1 MFFKKFRYNIFI
13 KKMLVAL
20 KLKSL
25 KVPEYAIE
33 EFFRKYQFMDLSDL
47 DNVKE
52 FLSSVRNMDKDYFDI
67 SIYEA
72 IFIYYLPQM
81 LDGAGLVAYKIK

>member
-1 MFFKKFRYNIFI
+1 MKVYSVEETTKILKTSFDVVYKLIE

-33 EFFRKYQFMDLSDL
+33 EFFRKYEFMDLSDL
-47 DNVKE
+47 N
-52 FLSSVRNMDKDYFDI
+52 N
-67 SIYEA
+67 
-72 IFIYYLPQM
+72 
-81 LDGAGLVAYKIK
+81 IKKM

>member
-1 MFFKKFRYNIFI
+1 MKVYSVDEATKIMKTSQNVIYKLIN
-13 KKMLVAL
+13 KKMLIAL

-25 KVPEYAIE
+25 KIPEYAIE

-52 FLSSVRNMDKDYFDI
+52 M
-67 SIYEA
+67 
-72 IFIYYLPQM
+72 
-81 LDGAGLVAYKIK
+81 

>member
-1 MFFKKFRYNIFI
+1 MKVYSVEEATKILKTSKNTIYALIN

-25 KVPEYAIE
+25 KIPEYAIE

-47 DNVKE
+47 DNIK
-52 FLSSVRNMDKDYFDI
+52 NM
-67 SIYEA
+67 
-72 IFIYYLPQM
+72 
-81 LDGAGLVAYKIK
+81 

>member
-1 MFFKKFRYNIFI
+1 MKVYSVEETTKILKTSFDVVYKLIE

-47 DNVKE
+47 DDIK
-52 FLSSVRNMDKDYFDI
+52 NM
-67 SIYEA
+67 
-72 IFIYYLPQM
+72 
-81 LDGAGLVAYKIK
+81 

>member
-1 MFFKKFRYNIFI
+1 MKIYSVEETAKIIKTSKEMVYKLIS

-33 EFFRKYQFMDLSDL
+33 EFFRNYQFMDLSDL
-47 DNVKE
+47 E
-52 FLSSVRNMDKDYFDI
+52 
-67 SIYEA
+67 SIKS
-72 IFIYYLPQM
+72 M
-81 LDGAGLVAYKIK
+81 

>member
-1 MFFKKFRYNIFI
+1 MKVYSVEETTKILKTNKNTVYALIN

-33 EFFRKYQFMDLSDL
+33 EFFRKYQFMDLSNLEDI
-47 DNVKE
+47 
-52 FLSSVRNMDKDYFDI
+52 KD
-67 SIYEA
+67 
-72 IFIYYLPQM
+72 M
-81 LDGAGLVAYKIK
+81 

>member
-1 MFFKKFRYNIFI
+1 MKVYSVEETTKILKTSFDVVYKLIE

-33 EFFRKYQFMDLSDL
+33 EFFRKYEFMDLSDL
-47 DNVKE
+47 NNIK
-52 FLSSVRNMDKDYFDI
+52 NM
-67 SIYEA
+67 
-72 IFIYYLPQM
+72 
-81 LDGAGLVAYKIK
+81 

>member
-1 MFFKKFRYNIFI
+1 MKVYSVEETTKILKTSLDVVYKLIE

-33 EFFRKYQFMDLSDL
+33 EFFRKYQFMDLSNL
-47 DNVKE
+47 DDIK
-52 FLSSVRNMDKDYFDI
+52 NM
-67 SIYEA
+67 
-72 IFIYYLPQM
+72 
-81 LDGAGLVAYKIK
+81 

>member
-1 MFFKKFRYNIFI
+1 MKIYSIEEVSKILKTNKQTVYALVN

-52 FLSSVRNMDKDYFDI
+52 MMVQS
-67 SIYEA
+67 
-72 IFIYYLPQM
+72 
-81 LDGAGLVAYKIK
+81 

>member
-1 MFFKKFRYNIFI
+1 MKIYSIEEVSKILKTNKQTVYALVN

-33 EFFRKYQFMDLSDL
+33 ELFRKYQFMDLSDL

-52 FLSSVRNMDKDYFDI
+52 MMVQS
-67 SIYEA
+67 
-72 IFIYYLPQM
+72 
-81 LDGAGLVAYKIK
+81 

>member
-1 MFFKKFRYNIFI
+1 MKVYSVEETAKILKTSKEIVYKLIN

-33 EFFRKYQFMDLSDL
+33 EFFRKYQFMDLSNLSDI
-47 DNVKE
+47 KE
-52 FLSSVRNMDKDYFDI
+52 M
-67 SIYEA
+67 
-72 IFIYYLPQM
+72 
-81 LDGAGLVAYKIK
+81 

>member
-1 MFFKKFRYNIFI
+1 MKVYSVEETTKILKTNKNTVYALIN

-33 EFFRKYQFMDLSDL
+33 EFFRKSQFMDLSNLEDI
-47 DNVKE
+47 
-52 FLSSVRNMDKDYFDI
+52 KD
-67 SIYEA
+67 
-72 IFIYYLPQM
+72 M
-81 LDGAGLVAYKIK
+81 

>member
-1 MFFKKFRYNIFI
+1 MKVYSVEETTKILKTSLDVVYKLIE

-47 DNVKE
+47 DN
-52 FLSSVRNMDKDYFDI
+52 
-67 SIYEA
+67 
-72 IFIYYLPQM
+72 
-81 LDGAGLVAYKIK
+81 IKKM

>member
-1 MFFKKFRYNIFI
+1 MKVYSVEETTKILKTNKNTVYALIN

-33 EFFRKYQFMDLSDL
+33 EFFRKYQFMNLSNLEDI
-47 DNVKE
+47 
-52 FLSSVRNMDKDYFDI
+52 KD
-67 SIYEA
+67 
-72 IFIYYLPQM
+72 M
-81 LDGAGLVAYKIK
+81 

>member
-1 MFFKKFRYNIFI
+1 MKVYSVEETTKILKTNKNTVYALIN

-33 EFFRKYQFMDLSDL
+33 EFFRKYQFMDLSNL
-47 DNVKE
+47 E
-52 FLSSVRNMDKDYFDI
+52 DI
-67 SIYEA
+67 KA
-72 IFIYYLPQM
+72 M
-81 LDGAGLVAYKIK
+81 